1 MTFLSNL
8 DESIDEHSRSLPR
21 GSPSLCFPS
30 ASQQFPPFPSEM
42 GRERGENDI
51 QVFEQTKA
59 IITQD
64 KHQAELDHI
73 CEGKGGSRAES
84 LLGNA
89 LRHGL
94 CHLLLF
100 AEVCQTSTGTS
111 HGHHQDHGQENGE
124 ERESLHRLAPA

>member
-1 MTFLSNL
+1 MGSLSHL
-8 DESIDEHSRSLPR
+8 DRSINEHARSVPR
-21 GSPSLCFPS
+21 GSPPPCFPS
-30 ASQQFPPFPSEM
+30 ASQQFAPFPSEV

-51 QVFEQTKA
+51 RVFEQTKA

-73 CEGKGGSRAES
+73 CEGKGGSRAEI

-94 CHLLLF
+94 CHLLF
-100 AEVCQTSTGTS
+100 AEVYQTSTGTS
-111 HGHHQDHGQENGE
+111 H
-124 ERESLHRLAPA
+124 